1 MKVFLDDERATPEGW
16 TGVKT
21 PEEAIELLK
30 TDRVTHL
37 SVDHDLGLSD
47 DRTGYTV
54 LLWIE
59 EQCAENAFRPPSISI
74 HSANAG
80 ARRKMD
86 LAVESIR
93 ERGRQLPPEDQQ
105 STESERFERYMRLR
119 ENREEKERTLLA
131 NLKNS
136 KAELATL
143 LEKCSDNWGYEDP
156 IYRFYHQSFKV
167 FFNLQPATE
176 EIVAALR
183 ELLPEQPLNDWFLQI
198 VAEGTGSKFTQEMN
212 EDWLRHT
219 RPIVEA
225 FFHARYML
233 EMAVRYADLDAPPLP
248 LPSGWAAF
256 LYLFNLR

>member
-16 TGVKT
+16 TRVKT

-74 HSANAG
+74 HSENAG
-80 ARRKMD
+80 ARRKME

-105 STESERFERYMRLR
+105 STELERYMQLR

-131 NLKNS
+131 NVKNS

-143 LEKCSDNWGYEDP
+143 LEKCSDHWGYEDP
-156 IYRFYHQSFKV
+156 VYRFYHQSFKV
-167 FFNLQPATE
+167 FRLQAMTE
-176 EIVAALR
+176 KIVAALR
-183 ELLPEQPLNDWFLQI
+183 ALLPEQPLNDWFLQI
-198 VAEGTGSKFTQEMN
+198 VAEGTKHTFTQETN
-212 EDWLRHT
+212 EDWLRQT
-219 RPIVEA
+219 RPIMEA

-233 EMAVRYADLDAPPLP
+233 EMAVRYAGLETPPQT

>member
-1 MKVFLDDERATPEGW
+1 MKLYLDDQRPAPKGW
-16 TGVKT
+16 ILVKT
-21 PEEAIELLK
+21 PEEAIDFLK
-30 TDRVTHL
+30 STRVTHL
-37 SVDHDLGLSD
+37 SLDHDLGLTD

-105 STESERFERYMRLR
+105 STEWERFERYKQLR
-119 ENREEKERTLLA
+119 ENREEKERMLLA
-131 NLKNS
+131 NLKNR
-136 KAELATL
+136 KAELIAL
-143 LEKCSDNWGYEDP
+143 LERFSSRGYEDP

-176 EIVAALR
+176 EIVGALR